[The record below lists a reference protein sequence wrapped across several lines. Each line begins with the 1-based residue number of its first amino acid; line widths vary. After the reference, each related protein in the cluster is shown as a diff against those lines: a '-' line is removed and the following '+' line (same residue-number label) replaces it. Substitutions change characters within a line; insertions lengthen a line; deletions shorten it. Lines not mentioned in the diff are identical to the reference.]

1 MKIISNLLFLVF
13 GTLFFVISCDKKGN
27 EKSDLEKLRQSN
39 NKKSYPVTKM
49 DSLQAIQFIT
59 KQKIQELYDLSA
71 LYTSGNK
78 DTEIDS
84 VIYEQMMGY
93 FAQPDSTKMANT
105 LKEMDSLKVKEAK
118 VGNIEVNK
126 NIWKIYTN
134 LPKETQQNEE
144 LIALMRK
151 IDQQFNVDWCLSHY
165 KSAVKYLQKT
175 PEDIK
180 ATGGTNWQQY
190 LPPKFQR
197 IQFFPDLLSPQEKE
211 EWGKAWVDSV
221 IGKK

>member
-126 NIWKIYTN
+126 IIKGKDTMDLAKFSVEYLDQNRKQIGSFDKTVQYILKAT
-134 LPKETQQNEE
+134 PVKFKKEF
-144 LIALMRK
+144 K
-151 IDQQFNVDWCLSHY
+151 FYFIDFNH
-165 KSAVKYLQKT
+165 KAVKDSTSVGKT
-175 PEDIK
+175 K
-180 ATGGTNWQQY
+180 
-190 LPPKFQR
+190 
-197 IQFFPDLLSPQEKE
+197 
-211 EWGKAWVDSV
+211 
-221 IGKK
+221 